1 MNPSLHHPNTATAE
15 LIDLVQ
21 RAHGRNPPAPDAMVD
36 VEVVIPT
43 HNEERILATSIYRLH
58 SFLRA
63 EGPMSWR
70 IVIADNAST
79 DCTLEIAHA
88 LVVAYMDVDLSTDL
102 KALAPL
108 VAPLLSGHS
117 EVAIGTRLSRPER
130 RCGSC
135 PNSQPAGS
143 VAW

>member
-1 MNPSLHHPNTATAE
+1 MKPSLHHPNTATAE

-43 HNEERILATSIYRLH
+43 YNEERILATSIYRLH
-58 SFLRA
+58 RFLRA
-63 EGPMSWR
+63 EGPTSWR

-79 DCTLEIAHA
+79 YVGSGGWRSVLHSR
-88 LVVAYMDVDLSTDL
+88 VARWPG
-102 KALAPL
+102 APGCS
-108 VAPLLSGHS
+108 VAPAR
-117 EVAIGTRLSRPER
+117 VLSRLER

-135 PNSQPAGS
+135 PDSQPAGS